1 MKTLKPLC
9 VFMCIV
15 MLICSFP
22 FYCSAESPAYS
33 QLMEQEPVF
42 VMDSTFEGIV
52 DFYKNASYGEILS
65 SEQCNYINDKVAVN
79 DKLVDCHVYM
89 RTFNIT
95 DAGFYTSEAAKEMGG
110 EVYKAVK
117 NEISSK
123 YIKCIARSF
132 SISVKGTLDKRTGRY
147 RSLTVH
153 FFIATGESNEEREQV
168 IQQLVKPAASQWAEL
183 DDAGKLLSLNDF
195 ILSGRF
201 AYDMEQIN
209 RSSVYAFVQ
218 EGLGVCEEFA
228 GLTAL
233 FLDEMGYTN
242 YLVTGKVAAGLHIW
256 NMVQINGRIYHLDI
270 LHNTAVDAE
279 GKVGQITRDNLLVS
293 TEKITKNRTVDEK
306 YSHLSSLAI
315 YDYAFENTPSEI
327 VCDIFE
333 KNNGMLYRIPLF
345 TTARSL
351 RDLIGLDGFLFIE
364 SPSGESVSDDSYVG
378 SGCNLILNVNG
389 TVLETLVLCVDGD
402 VDGDGVAAQSDLDVM
417 SDVILRTR
425 DQASDNLNFFCD
437 ITEDG
442 CVTVTDYITLNRL
455 ISAVADYKIVM
466 GIA

>member
-1 MKTLKPLC
+1 MKKSKPLC

-22 FYCSAESPAYS
+22 FYCVAESPAYS

-52 DFYKNASYGEILS
+52 DFYKNSSYSEILS
-65 SEQCNYINDKVAVN
+65 SEQCNYINDKVAVK

-95 DAGFYTSEAAKEMGG
+95 DAGRYTSDDAKEMGSA
-110 EVYKAVK
+110 VYQAVK
-117 NEISSK
+117 DEISNK

-132 SISVKGTLDKRTGRY
+132 SISVKGTLDKRTDRY
-147 RSLTVH
+147 KTLKVH

-168 IQQLVKPAASQWAEL
+168 IQQLVRPTVSQWAEL
-183 DDAGKLLSLNDF
+183 DDAGKLLALNDF
-195 ILSGRF
+195 ILSGEF
-201 AYDMEQIN
+201 SYDMEQIN
-209 RSSVYAFVQ
+209 RSSVYAFFQ
-218 EGLGVCEEFA
+218 ERLGVCEEFA

-242 YLVTGKVAAGLHIW
+242 YLVTGKVAESLHIW

-293 TEKITKNRTVDEK
+293 TETITKSRTVDEK
-306 YSHLSSLAI
+306 YSYLSSLAV
-315 YDYAFENTPSEI
+315 YDFAFENTPSQI

-345 TTARSL
+345 TTVRSL
-351 RDLIGLDGFLFIE
+351 KELIGLDGFLFIE
-364 SPSGESVSDDSYVG
+364 SPSGELVSDDSYVG
-378 SGCNLILNVNG
+378 SGCSLILNVNG
-389 TVLETLVLCVDGD
+389 TVLERLVLCVDGD
-402 VDGDGVAAQSDLDVM
+402 VDGDGIAAQSDLDVM
-417 SDVILRTR
+417 SDVILRNFE
-425 DQASDNLNFFCD
+425 QVSDEVKFFCD

-442 CVTVTDYITLNRL
+442 NVTVTDYITMSKLVA
-455 ISAVADYKIVM
+455 AVADYRL
-466 GIA
+466 